1 MRILF
6 IHQNFPGQFK
16 HLAPAMV
23 ARGHDVTALT
33 VEKNVPA
40 DWRGI
45 RVVPYRLGRDS
56 APTIHPW
63 GVGFRNQGHP
73 RGRRLSDWR

>member
-23 ARGHDVTALT
+23 AHGHDVTALT

-40 DWRGI
+40 DWRGYP
-45 RVVPYRLGRDS
+45 RRALAGCARRPSR
-56 APTIHPW
+56 AIHQW
-63 GVGFRNQGHP
+63 AQDFEKP
-73 RGRRLSDWR
+73 R